1 MRVWAQPPPWSSA
14 WPIAWCL
21 SRLGRWRH
29 ASRLAPATLRR
40 VRTASW
46 RRPLRS
52 IDWAPLA
59 QPGSRARLQFA
70 RLVHRPPRSQARR
83 PELAALWVLAA
94 RLRSSAREKR
104 RLQARTA
111 LLVVDPTT
119 KRHRRQR
126 RQAPAQRSNSARAT
140 KTRRSWTARS
150 TRVRP
155 ACEGCLRRRLR
166 PGARHLG
173 RPSGSA
179 CRWAAAAKP
188 ALVCHRGS
196 ANRTPGRIDANA
208 QGAHGCFG
216 GSCRSA
222 RILGQRPATSCVD
235 KPPSWGMTARAARGH
250 TPPAALHPRAVLI
263 Q

>member
-1 MRVWAQPPPWSSA
+1 MASS
-14 WPIAWCL
+14 
-21 SRLGRWRH
+21 
-29 ASRLAPATLRR
+29 RR
-40 VRTASW
+40 R
-46 RRPLRS
+46 LRS
-52 IDWAPLA
+52 IDWAQVA

-70 RLVHRPPRSQARR
+70 RLAHRPPRWQARR
-83 PELAALWVLAA
+83 SAPAGRWVWPA
-94 RLRSSAREKR
+94 RLRSSARAML
-104 RLQARTA
+104 RLRARTA

-119 KRHRRQR
+119 RRHRRHR
-126 RQAPAQRSNSARAT
+126 RQAPAQRSNSARARQ
-140 KTRRSWTARS
+140 TRRSWAARS

-235 KPPSWGMTARAARGH
+235 KPPSWGMLARAARGH
-250 TPPAALHPRAVLI
+250 TPPAAPHPHAVLI